1 MKKYLFML
9 VSLSLVLLLVISSAG
24 CLSSA
29 GTSDPY
35 SKVPEVV
42 ELGDS
47 YTVQSMDSENHS
59 IRTNCTYVINQV
71 IIGSQ
76 AEEIIKAGS
85 TWNNLPTGNDVAI
98 LINMSETYESGTY
111 SSVNTV
117 PTYFRVYVNG
127 TSYPAQNLGLP
138 GGDYHV
144 FPKTTILKGTTLTG
158 WLYFIAPEGNAVL
171 SRELDDGPAMFMK
184 LNY

>member
-24 CLSSA
+24 CLSSDA
-29 GTSDPY
+29 
-35 SKVPEVV
+35 KIVKEV

-47 YTVQSMDSENHS
+47 YTVQSMDSQNHS

-98 LINMSETYESGTY
+98 LINMSETYVSGTY

-117 PTYFRVYVNG
+117 PTYFRVYVDG
-127 TSYPAQNLGLP
+127 TSYPAQNLGLS
-138 GGDYHV
+138 GGYRP
-144 FPKTTILKGTTLTG
+144 FPKTSILKGTTLTG

>member
-24 CLSSA
+24 CLSSNEA
-29 GTSDPY
+29 SGPY
-35 SKVPEVV
+35 SKGPEVV

-85 TWNNLPTGNDVAI
+85 TRNNLPTGNDVAI
-98 LINMSETYESGTY
+98 LINMSETYVSGTY

-117 PTYFRVYVNG
+117 PTYFRVYVDG
-127 TSYPAQNLGLP
+127 TSYPAQNLGLS
-138 GGDYHV
+138 GGYRP
-144 FPKTTILKGTTLTG
+144 FPKTSILKGTTLTG